1 MKRSNLGPG
10 IVKRLVSSG
19 RPQGGAAGVLRLEEA
34 SRLLVVRQKQEGPF
48 KYSGNEKKIRT
59 RELLN
64 GKQEGPGFSGG
75 RSVLLMLRLLPLWI
89 PRKIFARGS
98 DASED
103 HKHAALEDKANFHYL
118 KTIGLCTKI

>member
-48 KYSGNEKKIRT
+48 KYSGNEKKYA
-59 RELLN
+59 LN
-64 GKQEGPGFSGG
+64 S
-75 RSVLLMLRLLPLWI
+75 
-89 PRKIFARGS
+89 
-98 DASED
+98 
-103 HKHAALEDKANFHYL
+103 Y
-118 KTIGLCTKI
+118 GLCVIMPIQYSRKLER